1 MSDAEDNTAGQQWPD
16 RRVEILSL
24 HFGGSLFSVVKPATN
39 GLLTIPSGT
48 IPSGMFPELSSYV
61 NAYESEYS

>member
-24 HFGGSLFSVVKPATN
+24 HFGGTLFPVVKPATN
-39 GLLTIPSGT
+39 GLLT

-61 NAYESEYS
+61 NAYKSEYS